1 MPSGWSRSG
10 RARRAGGLAVG
21 VLGAC
26 LVAAFGGRNRGS
38 VLLDEQIALPQ
49 NKRSYQGGPRQVCVY
64 VCTCACVCLCVRS
77 RCSVCRVCRS
87 SCERPPHPPHARVQ
101 CECTPRRWPPSAE
114 GAMPAVRRP
123 HGPRELVPATRAG

>member
-1 MPSGWSRSG
+1 M
-10 RARRAGGLAVG
+10 G

-64 VCTCACVCLCVRS
+64 VCVCVFVCALTVQRVSRVSLVVRTPAPPPPRTCAMRMY
-77 RCSVCRVCRS
+77 
-87 SCERPPHPPHARVQ
+87 A
-101 CECTPRRWPPSAE
+101 
-114 GAMPAVRRP
+114 
-123 HGPRELVPATRAG
+123 ATVASFR